1 MILLFYLFF
10 HHFAISLF
18 RYFFLMSANQP
29 PYPWNHSRRFN
40 SYSEYIKKR
49 FGGRVQ
55 KVTVDAGFT
64 CPNRDGTRGTGG
76 CTYCDNRG
84 FNPSYCDPGKTI
96 TQQIQKGIEFHA
108 GRYRRA
114 KKFLVYFQPFSNTYA
129 PLDVLKEKYSEALSF
144 PGVAGLVIGTR
155 PDCVD
160 DEKLEYLAA
169 LAEKW
174 YIQVEYGVETH
185 NNETLIRINRGHDAG
200 LAERVIRRTHDYGI
214 STGAHY
220 IFGLPG
226 ESTEEMFRT
235 GEVISRL
242 PLDTV
247 KFHQLQIVKGTRM
260 EKQFNDDPAAFHSF
274 TLYGYIDFIIRFIEK
289 LNPSVVIERFTS
301 EMPPRFLSGTNMGLI
316 RYDEVLRRIEEELEK
331 RDSRQGKFYA

>member
-1 MILLFYLFF
+1 
-10 HHFAISLF
+10 
-18 RYFFLMSANQP
+18 MSNHEQ
-29 PYPWNHSRRFN
+29 YSWNHSRRFN

-55 KVTVDAGFT
+55 KVAVDAGFT
-64 CPNRDGTRGTGG
+64 CPNRDGTKGTGG
-76 CTYCDNRG
+76 CTYCDNDG

-96 TQQIQKGIEFHA
+96 TRQIEEGIEFHA
-108 GRYRRA
+108 NRYRRA
-114 KKFLVYFQPFSNTYA
+114 KKFLVYFQPYSNTYA
-129 PLDVLKEKYSEALSF
+129 PLDLLKEKYLEALSF

-160 DEKLEYLAA
+160 EEKLEYLAT

-185 NNETLIRINRGHDAG
+185 NNETLKRINRGHDAET
-200 LAERVIRRTHDYGI
+200 AEMMIRKTHDYGI
-214 STGAHY
+214 STGSHY

-226 ESTEEMFRT
+226 ETPEEMFRT

-242 PLDTV
+242 PLDSV

-260 EKQFNDDPAAFHSF
+260 EQEFNENPAAFHLF
-274 TLYGYIDFIIRFIEK
+274 TLENYIDFIIRFIEK
-289 LNPSVVIERFTS
+289 LNPSIVIERFTS
-301 EMPPRFLSGTNMGLI
+301 EMPPRFLTGTNMGLI
-316 RYDEVLRRIEEELEK
+316 RYDEVLRLIEAEMEK
-331 RDSRQGKFYA
+331 RNSWQGKLYA